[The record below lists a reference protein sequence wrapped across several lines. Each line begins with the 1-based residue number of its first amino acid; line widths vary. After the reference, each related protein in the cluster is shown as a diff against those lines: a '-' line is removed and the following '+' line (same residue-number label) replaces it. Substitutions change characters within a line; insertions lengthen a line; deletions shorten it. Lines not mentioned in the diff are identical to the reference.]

1 MQPTSVS
8 KLSIPNIKDSLV
20 LVSPPKSAT
29 PMSCPSA
36 DMKIQKRQPIA
47 SLVAQKIVRDSMSSS
62 PPACQENSS
71 SLTSTNAVHGQQSGD
86 NLSYRDSLPTGNSNN
101 NHMHSSSSSNSAA
114 SCFLAEVG
122 LHEQGNPS
130 PSVQSLKRK
139 RENNS
144 SSSSS
149 QHSKHSNPTSSAVC
163 VIIDVTDDD

>member
-8 KLSIPNIKDSLV
+8 KLSIPSTLL
-20 LVSPPKSAT
+20 LVSPPKSAM

-47 SLVAQKIVRDSMSSS
+47 SLVAQQIVRDSMSSS
-62 PPACQENSS
+62 PACQENSS
-71 SLTSTNAVHGQQSGD
+71 SLPSTTAVHGQQSD
-86 NLSYRDSLPTGNSNN
+86 ENLSYQDSLPTGNSNN
-101 NHMHSSSSSNSAA
+101 NHMHSSSSPNSAA
-114 SCFLAEVG
+114 SSFLAEGG
-122 LHEQGNPS
+122 LHDQGNPS

-139 RENNS
+139 RENSSS

-163 VIIDVTDDD
+163 VIIDVTDD